1 MKKKTQATGVVVI
14 RPYAPKAGTGAHKLL
29 WALSRGQETQR
40 QLYNR
45 THTAGQA
52 LGLWREKVMR
62 PLVHGAWVEAVKIYS
77 SAEEDKTLYGL
88 TPAGLRILNALNS
101 IKEVEEFT
109 PVVAAKRERFIPQGV
124 YTGEAPLFT
133 RPGALDFLNCPS
145 RIGNRLIYKE
155 NTDVRKTV
163 TLA

>member
-1 MKKKTQATGVVVI
+1 M
-14 RPYAPKAGTGAHKLL
+14 AGEGHAALGPWCVGRGCEDLL
-29 WALSRGQETQR
+29 FGRRGQ
-40 QLYNR
+40 
-45 THTAGQA
+45 
-52 LGLWREKVMR
+52 
-62 PLVHGAWVEAVKIYS
+62 
-77 SAEEDKTLYGL
+77 TLYGL
-88 TPAGLRILNALNS
+88 TPAGLRALNALNS

-133 RPGALDFLNCPS
+133 RPGALDFLSCPS
-145 RIGNRLIYKE
+145 RVGNRLIYKE